1 MNKKITTAMVIAAM
15 SMSIMACGGTQ
26 KETSAPAETHAQTSI
41 AIESAASTEAPETA
55 AESETPAEVGC
66 YTIYSSQ
73 SGSDEAIVKRNT

>member
-55 AESETPAEVGC
+55 GPNQKHLQKLDA
-66 YTIYSSQ
+66 IQ
-73 SGSDEAIVKRNT
+73 STLLSPDLMKQS